1 MFSLS
6 TACLTFSPFLSS
18 LQQLVGSYPSV
29 STISSSFPSY
39 YASKTCTY
47 TDAAGR
53 PVPAPR
59 NAHPER
65 PASVA
70 TVPGSSQFILR
81 LMVLTTCLSQAQPA
95 TETPPWAGQA
105 TLSSPPV
112 NPQSVERDPTTKRS
126 RKAQGAPDSSP
137 PLSSKSDASS
147 ETFTYTS
154 DPAITHELVN
164 SACSS

>member
-39 YASKTCTY
+39 YASKICTY

-70 TVPGSSQFILR
+70 TVPGSSQFILP
-81 LMVLTTCLSQAQPA
+81 LMVLTTRLSPGS
-95 TETPPWAGQA
+95 TG
-105 TLSSPPV
+105 
-112 NPQSVERDPTTKRS
+112 NR
-126 RKAQGAPDSSP
+126 DSSLGRSSDSLQPPGETTRCRTRSDHKTFPEGTRRSGLKP
-137 PLSSKSDASS
+137 PLELQERCLVGDIYIHFRPSDYS
-147 ETFTYTS
+147 
-154 DPAITHELVN
+154 
-164 SACSS
+164 